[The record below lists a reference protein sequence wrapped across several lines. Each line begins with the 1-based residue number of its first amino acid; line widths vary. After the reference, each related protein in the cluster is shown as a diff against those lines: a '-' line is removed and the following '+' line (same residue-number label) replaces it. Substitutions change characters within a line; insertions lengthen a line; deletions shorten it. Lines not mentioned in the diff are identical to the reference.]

1 MAAIRIGVVGVGFG
15 TTVHIPAFQSE
26 GIEVVAVCARRPE
39 RANEA
44 AERFGIE
51 GVYTDYAEML
61 AHPGLDAVSIVTQAG
76 LHHEMALAAL
86 DAGKHVL
93 CEKPFAATLEQAQ
106 ELAAKARASGRT
118 AMIAHEFRYSPS
130 RATIKELIDQGFIG
144 EPRHLSVSL
153 FMSFRRPP
161 GAAPRPVSPGSS
173 GMLGGLGSHYI
184 DCMRDWFG
192 DITSVAGSL
201 RGQPVEGASLVDANS
216 SFAFDAEFASG
227 AWGTMACSF
236 ASPFGPGAS
245 VQIYG
250 SEGSLQTT
258 QRGANPDVNGIVLG
272 ARTDSNEALVEMPI
286 PERLRLFVDD
296 RDDRLAAFR
305 VLTQRFVHGV
315 EHGSS
320 PAPNFDDGL
329 ACQRVMAAVQE
340 SSVSGKRVT
349 VSRD

>member
-1 MAAIRIGVVGVGFG
+1 MAPIRMGVVGVGFG

-39 RANEA
+39 RAQEA

-51 GVYTDYAEML
+51 GVYSDYAEML

-130 RATIKELIDQGFIG
+130 RATIKELIDEGFIG
-144 EPRHLSVSL
+144 EPRHISASL
-153 FMSFRRPP
+153 FLEFRRLV
-161 GAAPRPVSPGSS
+161 GAPPRPVSPGSS
-173 GMLGGLGSHYI
+173 GILGALGSHYI

-192 DITSVAGSL
+192 DITSVSGSVH
-201 RGQPVEGASLVDANS
+201 GQPPEGASLADANNG
-216 SFAFDAEFASG
+216 FAFEAAFANG

-236 ASPFGPGAS
+236 AAPFGPGAR
-245 VQIYG
+245 VQVYG

-258 QRGANPDVNGIVLG
+258 QRGPNPDVDGVVLG
-272 ARTDSNEALVEMPI
+272 ARNDDHEALVEMPI
-286 PERLRLFVDD
+286 PERLRPIEDD

-305 VLTQRFVHGV
+305 VLTQRFMQGV
-315 EHGSS
+315 EQGTS

-329 ACQRVMAAVQE
+329 ACQRVLAAVQE
-340 SSVSGKRVT
+340 SSVSGKRVA
-349 VSRD
+349 VGGD